1 MTRGAWRSP
10 SFRLLVV
17 GQGVSSVGDGVAP
30 VALSFAILELTGSVR
45 DLGVVLAAQSLP
57 LVAFVL
63 LGGVLADRLPRKTMM
78 LSSDVVRA
86 GVQGASAAL
95 LLAGTA
101 HVWELAVLQAVYGGA
116 RAFFGPASVGI
127 VPELVAP
134 EDLQDAN
141 SLMGVAENLSS
152 VVGPALGGV
161 LVVAA
166 GAGWGLAFDA
176 GAFLVSALSLS
187 LMRLADVSR
196 PERRS
201 ALVELREGWRAF
213 AGRKWLWTSVAALP
227 LTLVVVFAPL
237 DVLGPDVA
245 RAHLGGAGAWAAIS
259 TATGVGAVLGGAVGL
274 RWHPRFPLRIAF
286 LLPIIA
292 EPPLLV
298 LLGRGELLPLIVLFG
313 LLSGLTASFFNVLWF
328 TALHREIPA
337 EEISRVS
344 SWDHLGTYALQPI
357 GLAVVGPIAI
367 AIGISTTLYL
377 AAGVAVVLTLGVLSV
392 RAVRDFQLSPAKGP
406 PVDPLDEALA
416 GRDRLPRGD
425 SLELP

>member
-1 MTRGAWRSP
+1 MTRGAWRSR

-30 VALSFAILELTGSVR
+30 IALSFAILELTGSVR

-63 LGGVLADRLPRKTMM
+63 LGGVLADRLPRKTVM

-86 GVQGASAAL
+86 GAQGTSAAL
-95 LLAGTA
+95 LLGGTA
-101 HVWELAVLQAVYGGA
+101 HVWELAALQAVYGGA

-127 VPELVAP
+127 VPELIAA

-176 GAFLVSALSLS
+176 GAFLFSAVSLS

-201 ALVELREGWRAF
+201 AFLELREGWRAF
-213 AGRKWLWTSVAALP
+213 AGRKWLWVSVAALP
-227 LTLVVVFAPL
+227 LILVVVFAPL

-259 TATGVGAVLGGAVGL
+259 TATGIGAALGGAVGF
-274 RWHPRFPLRIAF
+274 RWHPRFPLRVAF
-286 LLPIIA
+286 LLTIVA
-292 EPPLLV
+292 EPPLLI

-328 TALHREIPA
+328 TALQREIPA
-337 EEISRVS
+337 DEISRVS
-344 SWDHLGTYALQPI
+344 SWDHLGSYALQPI
-357 GLAVVGPIAI
+357 GLALVGPIAI
-367 AIGISTTLYL
+367 AIGIPTTLYL
-377 AAGVAVVLTLGVLSV
+377 AAGAGVLLTLGVLSV
-392 RAVRDFQLSPAKGP
+392 RAVRDFQLSPATGP
-406 PVDPLDEALA
+406 PADPRDGPLA
-416 GRDRLPRGD
+416 GGDRLPRGD